1 LLFACWN
8 ASEAGQKVFAL
19 LGRLPGHPK
28 VESVEKTEQDVKDYP
43 KYEKNV
49 EGDIWMR

>member
-1 LLFACWN
+1 LR
-8 ASEAGQKVFAL
+8 AGTPAKRVKKFSRSSA
-19 LGRLPGHPK
+19 RLPGHPK